1 MNTILKNYEN
11 YLQFLDSKLSEFFAS
26 QKPFIFC
33 KKGCA
38 RCCQKAL
45 FPYSLLEIKYLL
57 TGFFKLDKQRQQ
69 KIEENFQRIANKK
82 KKFKGKKFFYDCPF
96 LIDNVCSVYE
106 YRGVFCRTFGL
117 MTKIMDDEIKAPFCA
132 DLGLNYS
139 NVLNLKS
146 NKISFRKYK
155 KLNVKEEPLAFNISY
170 KYLTDEAFE
179 ESFNIK
185 FGDKKPLINW
195 FVDVD
200 K

>member
-1 MNTILKNYEN
+1 MLKNYEN
-11 YLQFLDSKLSEFFAS
+11 YLQFLDSKLLKFFAS

-38 RCCQKAL
+38 RCCQKAQ

-57 TGFFKLDKQRQQ
+57 TGFLKLDKKVQQ
-69 KIEENFQRIANKK
+69 QIEENLQKVVNKK
-82 KKFKGKKFFYDCPF
+82 NKFRGKKFRYDCPF
-96 LIDNVCSVYE
+96 LIENVCSVYD
-106 YRGVFCRTFGL
+106 YRGIVCRTFGL
-117 MTKIMDDEIKAPFCA
+117 MTKIIDDEIKAPFCV

-155 KLNVKEEPLAFNISY
+155 KLGVKEEPLGFNISY
-170 KYLTDEAFE
+170 KYLTDDVFE

-185 FGDKKPLINW
+185 FGDKKSLINW
-195 FVDVD
+195 FVDD
-200 K
+200 NK